1 MTYRDDYDISLEVK
15 NKYRMIP
22 FYVKKK
28 QWKLLNMMIYL
39 YKHGEKYGRIEITN
53 NVTGVPFSGSAVN
66 PHD

>member
-1 MTYRDDYDISLEVK
+1 
-15 NKYRMIP
+15 
-22 FYVKKK
+22 
-28 QWKLLNMMIYL
+28 MMIYL